1 MVWIPFLVSLSI
13 GAIPQN
19 AIARTEVCCNTG
31 SRWAGYVSILKFL
44 DLDSGVQIWQGFM
57 DRNRDL
63 HLALAG
69 FCCETTRDSDCQQRR
84 DLRGT
89 AMLILLYLNPNSSVA
104 SIFTHTRLH
113 TFALVHMHT
122 NVLVRLK
129 THLWAG
135 SWTHHAVAHMR
146 ECSHDDTHTPAQ
158 FDWALF
164 SDKPYS
170 SKLNSGIVALSKKD

>member
-1 MVWIPFLVSLSI
+1 MVWTSSLMSLSI
-13 GAIPQN
+13 AAILRD
-19 AIARTEVCCNTG
+19 AIDRTEVFCNTM
-31 SRWAGYVSILKFL
+31 SRWPEYVSSLEFL
-44 DLDSGVQIWQGFM
+44 NLDGGFEVWHGFLPP
-57 DRNRDL
+57 NRDL